1 MKKGKIMNSS
11 QKFAWSNL
19 LIIAAILVLCG
30 ATAAV
35 LAWKYGAGRAFD
47 GLPLVGLLGLLGVSS
62 AAFRKKRRKGG
73 VTFDER
79 DNLIYERSLTVA
91 HYVLWPFLVA
101 ACMIPCVIL
110 GTRGT
115 IPVYVLPII
124 LGGGGVIVT
133 VVQSVAILIQYGWE
147 SKGEK
152 S

>member
-1 MKKGKIMNSS
+1 MNRAQKIEC
-11 QKFAWSNL
+11 FNL
-19 LIIAAILVLCG
+19 FVTALSTGGSLGVVIL
-30 ATAAV
+30 
-35 LAWKYGAGRAFD
+35 LAR
-47 GLPLVGLLGLLGVSS
+47 LVGMPKAWAGMALMGLMGLMVLGPFI
-62 AAFRKKRRKGG
+62 FRNEKGRDK
-73 VTFDER
+73 VAFDER

-133 VVQSVAILIQYGWE
+133 VVQSVAILVQYDWGD
-147 SKGEK
+147 KGEK